1 MHLRPLHPAFVTV
14 FVCAGA
20 LAFAAPQ
27 ESEVAKLIA
36 LGKSDNQVME
46 HLDHVVN
53 RIGPRLTG
61 SDNFTNACEWA
72 RAEFESYGLK
82 NCRLEQW
89 GEFPVGFN
97 RGPSSG
103 HMLEPEARELHFAT
117 NAWTAGTHGPT
128 RGSAMLAPTNKE
140 QLEAARGKLKG
151 AWIVIPSAAGRA
163 GGRGNTP
170 TPPAANAG
178 TNGGTPKE
186 AAAPAPNAP
195 SSDKAFRDALQKAYD
210 DEGIAG
216 TIRGARNELV
226 LTGGSSKI
234 SFDKLP
240 KTPSIN
246 LTQADF
252 KALGDALE
260 SGKPVSLEF
269 DIRNWFE
276 NGPIKLNN
284 VIAEIPGTEKP
295 DEYVIVGGHLDSWD
309 GASGAVDN
317 GTGVA
322 TTLEAARLLV
332 KAGVKPKRT
341 IRFMLWGGEEQG
353 LLGSGAWIKNH
364 KDELEK
370 ISAVLVHDGGTN
382 YCAGINATAQM
393 VKDFQTIF
401 EPITNLD
408 PEMPFAVKEV
418 KGLSPGSSDH
428 DSFLAANVPGF
439 FWNQKGKANYTHAH
453 HTQFDTFDQAIA
465 QYEVNSS
472 IVIAVGALG
481 IADLPQ
487 LLSREGLK
495 AAGGG
500 RGFGGRRL
508 GVQLSEEMTIDELVE
523 DGLALKVGLQVGDK
537 IVKIGDA
544 AVGDTMEMREALN
557 SGPQKTKVT
566 VQRKGKEVTVEI
578 EFPANSGGG
587 GFARRYGVRFGEGLA
602 IEEVTPDTVAAKA
615 GLKAGDK
622 IIKAGG
628 DKVESLQDLGPA
640 FFGGDGPVKLVVLRD
655 GKEVPISL
663 ERPEQP

>member
-1 MHLRPLHPAFVTV
+1 MRLPLLHPGFV
-14 FVCAGA
+14 FALVCSGTFA
-20 LAFAAPQ
+20 LAAPQ
-27 ESEVAKLIA
+27 ESEAAKLIA
-36 LGKSDNQVME
+36 LGKSDSHVME
-46 HLDHVVN
+46 HLDHLVN

-61 SDNFTNACEWA
+61 SDNFDNAAAWA
-72 RAEFESYGLK
+72 RAEFESYGLQ
-82 NCRLEQW
+82 NCRLEKW

-103 HMLEPEARELHFAT
+103 HMLEPEVRELHFGT
-117 NAWTAGTHGPT
+117 NAWTAGTSGPIT
-128 RGSAMLAPTNKE
+128 GPALMAPANAEELAA
-140 QLEAARGKLKG
+140 LRGKLKG
-151 AWIVIPSAAGRA
+151 AWILVPRA
-163 GGRGNTP
+163 SGRGGARPATP
-170 TPPAANAG
+170 PPAANAG
-178 TNGGTPKE
+178 TGSAAPRE
-186 AAAPAPNAP
+186 ASAPAPGA
-195 SSDKAFRDALQKAYD
+195 DRAFRDALQKAYD
-210 DEGIAG
+210 EEGIAG
-216 TIRGARNELV
+216 KINSTSGELI
-226 LTGGSSKI
+226 LTGGNSKI

-246 LTQADF
+246 LAAADF
-252 KALGDALE
+252 KAISELLAA
-260 SGKPVSLEF
+260 GKPVSLQF

-276 NGPIKLNN
+276 QGPIALTN
-284 VIAEIPGTEKP
+284 VIAEIPGSEKP
-295 DEYVIVGGHLDSWD
+295 DEVVIVGGHLDSWD

-332 KAGVKPKRT
+332 KAGVHPKRT

-353 LLGSGAWIKNH
+353 LLGSGGWIKNH

-382 YCAGINATAQM
+382 YCAGINATAPM
-393 VKDFQTIF
+393 VKDFQSIF
-401 EPITNLD
+401 EPVTILD

-439 FWNQKGKANYTHAH
+439 FWNQKGKANYNHAH
-453 HTQFDTFDQAIA
+453 HTQFDTFDQAIPL
-465 QYEVNSS
+465 YEQNSS

-481 IADLPQ
+481 IANLPN

-508 GVQLSEEMTIDELVE
+508 GVQLSDEMTIDELTE
-523 DGLALKVGLQVGDK
+523 DGLALKAGLQVGDK
-537 IVKIGDA
+537 IVKIGDT
-544 AVGDTMEMREALN
+544 AVGDTQEMREALS
-557 SGPQKTKVT
+557 SGPQKQKVT

-578 EFPANSGGG
+578 EFPANSGGSA
-587 GFARRYGVRFGEGLA
+587 FTRRFGVRFGEGLVIA
-602 IEEVTPDTVAAKA
+602 EVTPDSVAAKA

-622 IIKAGG
+622 IVKAGG
-628 DKVESLQDLGPA
+628 EKVESQQDLGPA
-640 FFGGDGPVKLVVLRD
+640 VFIADGPVKLVVLRD